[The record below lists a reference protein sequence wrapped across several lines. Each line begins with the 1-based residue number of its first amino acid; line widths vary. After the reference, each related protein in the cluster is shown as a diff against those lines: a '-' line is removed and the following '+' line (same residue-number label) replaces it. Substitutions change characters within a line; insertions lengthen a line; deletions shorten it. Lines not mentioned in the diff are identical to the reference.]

1 VEKNSKEGEMKNPKK
16 PKYIGP
22 IKLSEYYDRAYIQ
35 GVKDAL
41 FWAGYK
47 RIEIEICANKVKEA
61 QK

>member
-1 VEKNSKEGEMKNPKK
+1 MKNPKK

-47 RIEIEICANKVKEA
+47 RIEIEICVNKVKEA